1 MRAWV
6 FPSYQQGAACRLER
20 IGGMESLRALLEA
33 GICLEGHMGVGGID
47 RLLELVAGYP
57 GYRMV
62 HSNMKEAEACLHQL
76 LTGV

>member
-20 IGGMESLRALLEA
+20 IGGVESLQALLDA
-33 GICLEGHMGVGGID
+33 GICLEGHTGVGGVD
-47 RLLELVAGYP
+47 RLLELVSGCP
-57 GYRMV
+57 SYRMV